1 MFPFKKGVRMTIR
14 SLMWILWPSFLV
26 AGVLSAVVF
35 ALVDPLDIVVLG
47 HMQVDRLTF
56 YTVAFFLF
64 WLAVSVACALSLY
77 MSSGSPAALAEPA
90 DGLD

>member
-14 SLMWILWPSFLV
+14 SLMWILWPSFLA
-26 AGVLSAVVF
+26 AGIQSAIVF

-47 HMQVDRLTF
+47 HMQVDRLSF

-64 WLAVSVACALSLY
+64 WLVSSVACALSLY
-77 MSSGSPAALAEPA
+77 MSSGSPAVLPEPA
-90 DGLD
+90 DSLD